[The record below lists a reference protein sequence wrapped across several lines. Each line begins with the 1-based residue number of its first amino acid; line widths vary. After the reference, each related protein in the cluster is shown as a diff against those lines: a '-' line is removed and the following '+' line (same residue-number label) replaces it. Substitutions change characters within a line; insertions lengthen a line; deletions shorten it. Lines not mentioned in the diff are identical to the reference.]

1 MSKVKS
7 KELLNDPAFKKLKK
21 EKWIVSIILG
31 LVVMVLYYGFILM
44 MAYNKPFFANKVTE
58 NITIGIPLG
67 VFVLAATIG
76 VTAIYVIWA
85 NSSYDRLVNKVREKV
100 IGG

>member
-21 EKWIVSIILG
+21 EKWIVSILLG

-44 MAYNKPFFANKVTE
+44 MAYNKPFFANKIGE
-58 NITIGIPLG
+58 NIAVGIPLG
-67 VFVLAATIG
+67 VFVLAGTIA
-76 VTAIYVIWA
+76 VTAVYVLWA
-85 NSSYDRLVNKVREKV
+85 NSSYDRLVNNVREKV
-100 IGG
+100 MG